1 MPMTLSLNETT
12 GIAREMILAIARS
25 GSPYTVFDGDNP
37 IVQIVP
43 VPTRRRIVSDA
54 RLSGSI
60 SKEDLFSNDSTLWE
74 AVEA

>member
-12 GIAREMILAIARS
+12 GIARELILAIAQS

-43 VPTRRRIVSDA
+43 IPQHRHITSDS

-60 SKEDLFSNDSTLWE
+60 SKEDLFSDESSLWE